1 MKYTSQEF
9 PIKKIIIMGLEMGL
23 KSIQWVKLKMAYWG
37 ENKILNSCSLIKD
50 YPVSMLKGMD
60 DAVQKIVCDQVIKAL
75 PTAHTLGGLIKFA
88 MTFSILQVS
97 NFIA

>member
-1 MKYTSQEF
+1 MNNYGSRA
-9 PIKKIIIMGLEMGL
+9 GL
-23 KSIQWVKLKMAYWG
+23 KNMQWVKLKMAYWG
-37 ENKILNSCSLIKD
+37 EKILNSCSLIKD
-50 YPVSMLKGMD
+50 YPVSMLKGME

-88 MTFSILQVS
+88 MTFSIFQVS

>member
-9 PIKKIIIMGLEMGL
+9 PIKKTIIMGLEMGL

-75 PTAHTLGGLIKFA
+75 PTAHTLGSLIKFA